1 VLGGGP
7 VTVFVATVLAI
18 GVVASAAERSEPKRS
33 QQYGF
38 TRLSFRV
45 AGAPAFIILP
55 AKQAEDG
62 RRPWVWYAPTIGAYP
77 NRNNGWLLSRL
88 LARGFAVC
96 GVNVGESYGSP
107 KGVKTYDAFYEH
119 VVKAYGLSP
128 KACLLPQS
136 RGGLM
141 LYNWAATGDNARRVA
156 CIGGIYP
163 VCDLRSWPGL
173 ARACP
178 AYGLTAEQLGERLA
192 EHNPIDRLAPLAKAR
207 VPILHLHG
215 DADGVV
221 PLGPNSQELI
231 RRYKSLGGPA
241 HLTIIPGKGHAEV
254 PAYFHS
260 EQLLAFFLAH
270 GLEAD

>member
-1 VLGGGP
+1 MPDGWRVAVSVAAVL
-7 VTVFVATVLAI
+7 TIST
-18 GVVASAAERSEPKRS
+18 GVWGTESRGPKRLE
-33 QQYGF
+33 QYGF

-55 AKQAEDG
+55 AKQAESG
-62 RRPWVWYAPTIGAYP
+62 RRPWAWYAPTIGAYP

-88 LARGFAVC
+88 LQRGFAVC

-107 KGVKTYDAFYEH
+107 KGVKTCDAFYEH
-119 VVKAYGLSP
+119 VVKEYGLSP

-141 LYNWAATGDNARRVA
+141 LYNWAASGDNARRVA

-192 EHNPIDRLAPLAKAR
+192 DHNPIDRLAPLARAK

-215 DADGVV
+215 DADTVV

-231 RRYKSLGGPA
+231 RRYQALGGRA
-241 HLTIIPGKGHAEV
+241 ELIIIPGKGHAEV

-260 EQLLAFFLAH
+260 EQLLAFFLAY
-270 GLEAD
+270 GPKAD